1 MEREKDKMKIARD
14 SKVKRKTKDR
24 RGEKGT

>member
-1 MEREKDKMKIARD
+1 MEKEKDKMKIARD

-24 RGEKGT
+24 REEKGT